1 MHMQLNSMF
10 KQSVGK
16 YTNVRNTQDA
26 IYTNVCQVLD
36 KMKNNKENAHATH
49 FEAKRRKIHK
59 CKKNKI

>member
-1 MHMQLNSMF
+1 MQLNSMF

-49 FEAKRRKIHK
+49 IEAKRRKYK
-59 CKKNKI
+59 CFNQI